1 MGKFS
6 RDKGYRV
13 ENNLRKQAL
22 LHEGIEAIRVP
33 LSGGAS
39 IKSDLIINN
48 VGEEKWFVEA
58 KCRANGFK
66 SIYDWFEG
74 NDALIIKADNKKALI
89 VVDFDDFLEL
99 LARR

>member
-22 LHEGIEAIRVP
+22 MHDDIECIRVP
-33 LSGGAS
+33 LSGGGS
-39 IKSDLIINN
+39 IKSDLILNKT
-48 VGEEKWFVEA
+48 GEEKWHLEV

-66 SIYDWFEG
+66 SIYDWYEG
-74 NDALIIKADNKKALI
+74 NEGLVIKADNKKALI
-89 VVDFDDFLEL
+89 VLDFDDFLEL
-99 LARR
+99 VARR

>member
-22 LHEGIEAIRVP
+22 LHEDIECIRVP
-33 LSGGAS
+33 LSGGGS
-39 IKSDLIINN
+39 IKGDLIVNK

-89 VVDFDDFLEL
+89 VLDFDDWLEL